1 MENVR
6 YNRENSIEI
15 KKPERN
21 CGNCRYI
28 SEIDRDEFIAQQKS
42 RIDEYINSCKS
53 EYTKIYY
60 NKPRVKQALEKK
72 YSSNEEKEKVM
83 MQIYEAASTGLY
95 ELRKELFVPINKSVY
110 ECRRSA
116 PALKGWPLVKPSEY
130 CGDHKYKKEIFE
142 NR

>member
-28 SEIDRDEFIAQQKS
+28 SEIDRDEF
-42 RIDEYINSCKS
+42 CKS
-53 EYTKIYY
+53 LGNT
-60 NKPRVKQALEKK
+60 
-72 YSSNEEKEKVM
+72 YS
-83 MQIYEAASTGLY
+83 
-95 ELRKELFVPINKSVY
+95 SVY
-110 ECRRSA
+110 ECRRNA